1 MKAAGVEPS
10 ATIDVVPELDIVYVC
25 VPKAASSRIK
35 KSLSGFLGRPV
46 TEEDALHNRRL
57 SGLRAPHHVGLSKFY
72 RMATSPHVLRF
83 SFVRNPYARL
93 VSCWADKYMG
103 KPLVRGDS
111 FIDKFLAHYR
121 QVDPHVP
128 VGAEQTLSFADF
140 ARFALATNLDRID
153 THWQLQQELVDGPG
167 MALNFVG
174 RVETLDR
181 DFAKVH
187 DHVDLPHDN
196 APLTAVRTRKH
207 APWSDYY
214 TPDLASAAYRGYER
228 DFDRFNYPRA
238 LPT

>member
-1 MKAAGVEPS
+1 
-10 ATIDVVPELDIVYVC
+10 

-35 KSLSGFLGRPV
+35 KSLSGFLGQHL

-93 VSCWADKYMG
+93 VSCWADKYMD
-103 KPLVRGDS
+103 KPLVPGES

-121 QVDPHVP
+121 HVDPQVP
-128 VGAEQTLSFADF
+128 VGSDRTLSFADF
-140 ARFALATNLDRID
+140 ARFALATKSGRLD
-153 THWQLQQELVDGPG
+153 THWQDQQELVDGPG
-167 MALNFVG
+167 LALDFIG
-174 RVETLDR
+174 RVESFDR

-187 DHVDLPHDN
+187 DHVHVDLRQDKG
-196 APLTAVRTRKH
+196 PLTAVRTREH

-214 TPDLASAAYRGYER
+214 TPELVSAVYRGYER
-228 DFDRFNYPRA
+228 DFDRFSYARA